1 MHRVKA
7 DKTLALAGVDWQQ
20 AWEHEDSLRSK
31 PADASHWSCRAKSYG
46 ERSLSV
52 YEQEF
57 IRRSGIQPGQTVLD
71 FGCGVGLLAIPLAK
85 MGCKVVACDFSQG
98 MLDRLESNAQAA
110 GVPTGSIETHLVAW
124 DDDWQAA
131 GILPDSVDVAI
142 ASRSIATRNLLGA
155 LTKLD
160 RCARERVCVTVAAG
174 RSPRRDE
181 RAFAAVGRS
190 RPPVADFAFCAN
202 ILFQHG
208 VFPEVSYITT
218 RSRAAFADRAEAVES
233 LTDMLGGA
241 LSAEEAAELEAFLD
255 AHYSIDP
262 DAHPARAYAADV
274 MRDVRWAFISW

>member
-1 MHRVKA
+1 MRTIKA
-7 DKTLALAGVDWQQ
+7 DKTLSLAGVDWQK

-85 MGCKVVACDFSQG
+85 MGCKVLACDFSQG
-98 MLDRLESNAQAA
+98 MLDRLEENAETA
-110 GVPTGSIETHLVAW
+110 GVPAGSIQTRLVAW

-131 GILPDSVDVAI
+131 GIMPDSVDVAI
-142 ASRSIATRNLLGA
+142 ASRSIATRNLLDA
-155 LTKLD
+155 LAKLD
-160 RCARERVCVTVAAG
+160 GCARERVCVTVAAG

-208 VFPEVSYITT
+208 VFPEISYIQT
-218 RSRAAFADRAEAVES
+218 RSRPAFADRAEAVES
-233 LTDMLGGA
+233 LTDMLGGS
-241 LSAEEAAELEAFLD
+241 LEPDEASKLGAFLD
-255 AHYSIDP
+255 EHYSIDP
-262 DAHPARAYAADV
+262 DAHPARAYASDE

>member
-1 MHRVKA
+1 MRCVKA
-7 DKTLALAGVDWQQ
+7 EKTLSLAGVDWQQ

-57 IRRSGIQPGQTVLD
+57 IDRSAIQPGQTVLD

-98 MLDRLESNAQAA
+98 MLDRLESNAEAA
-110 GVPTGSIETHLVAW
+110 CVPSGSIETHLVAW
-124 DDDWQAA
+124 DDDWHAA
-131 GILPDSVDVAI
+131 GIMPDSVDVAI

-160 RCARERVCVTVAAG
+160 ECARERVCVTVAAG

-208 VFPEVSYITT
+208 VFPQISYIKT
-218 RSRAAFADRAEAVES
+218 RSRPAFADRAEAVES
-233 LTDMLGGA
+233 LTDMLGGT
-241 LSAEEAAELEAFLD
+241 LSAQEAAKLEAFLD

-262 DAHPARAYAADV
+262 DAHPARAYAADE